1 MKASDLVISEQMS
14 QAKATEAGKLIRIVI
29 LYDHAMIRTA
39 LRVLIEMHPRMI
51 VVGEAG
57 NGAEALAVTGREQ
70 PDIVLLDLAHGNED
84 ELDII
89 PGLCSASRRTRV
101 LVLTSNGNTE
111 IYTRAVLL
119 GAVGVLQKDN
129 GAEVLIKALEKISEG
144 EAWIDRSTLA
154 NVLAEISRRNEAKAV
169 DNDSTRIASLTPR
182 ERQVISLVCA
192 GLKNKQI
199 AERLFISESTVR
211 HHLSAIFSKL
221 ELSGRFDLIIYAHRH
236 ELTKG

>member
-1 MKASDLVISEQMS
+1 M
-14 QAKATEAGKLIRIVI
+14 IRIVVF
-29 LYDHAMIRTA
+29 YDHAMIRAA

-57 NGAEALAVTGREQ
+57 TGDEVLAVATREQ
-70 PDIVLLDLAHGNED
+70 PDIVLLDLAGGE
-84 ELDII
+84 EGLEII
-89 PGLCSASRRTRV
+89 PGLCSASRATRV

-111 IYTRAVLL
+111 VYTRAVLL

-129 GAEVLIKALEKISEG
+129 APEVLIKALEKISEG

-154 NVLAEISRRNEAKAV
+154 NVFTEISRRNEIKEV
-169 DNDSTRIASLTPR
+169 DNDSAKIATLTPR

-199 AERLFISESTVR
+199 AEQLFISESTVR
-211 HHLSAIFSKL
+211 HHLSATFSKL

-236 ELTKG
+236 ALTKD

>member
-1 MKASDLVISEQMS
+1 MKASDLVISEQMD

-57 NGAEALAVTGREQ
+57 NSAEALAVTGREQ
-70 PDIVLLDLAHGNED
+70 PDIVLLDLAHDNED

-101 LVLTSNGNTE
+101 LVLTGNSNTE

-129 GAEVLIKALEKISEG
+129 AAEVLIKALEKISEG

-154 NVLAEISRRNEAKAV
+154 NVLAEISRRDEAKVV
-169 DNDSTRIASLTPR
+169 DNDSTRIATLTPR

>member
-1 MKASDLVISEQMS
+1 MKAPDLVISEQMS

-29 LYDHAMIRTA
+29 LYDHAMIRTT

-70 PDIVLLDLAHGNED
+70 PDIVLLDLAHGNEE

-89 PGLCSASRRTRV
+89 PGLCLAARRTRV

-154 NVLAEISRRNEAKAV
+154 SVLAEISNRNEIKEI
-169 DNDSTRIASLTPR
+169 DNDSTKIATLTPR

>member
-1 MKASDLVISEQMS
+1 MKAPDLVISEQMS

-29 LYDHAMIRTA
+29 FYNYAMIRTA

-70 PDIVLLDLAHGNED
+70 PDIVLLALAHGKED
-84 ELDII
+84 EMDII
-89 PGLCSASRRTRV
+89 PGLCSASRRTRI
-101 LVLTSNGNTE
+101 LVLTGNGNTE
-111 IYTRAVLL
+111 VYTRAVLL

-129 GAEVLIKALEKISEG
+129 AAEVLMKALEKISEG

-154 NVLAEISRRNEAKAV
+154 NVLAEISRHNEAKEV
-169 DNDSTRIASLTPR
+169 DNDLARIATLTPR

-199 AERLFISESTVR
+199 AQRLFISESTVR
-211 HHLSAIFSKL
+211 HHLSAIFGKL
-221 ELSGRFDLIIYAHRH
+221 ELSGRFDLIIYAHQH

>member
-1 MKASDLVISEQMS
+1 M
-14 QAKATEAGKLIRIVI
+14 
-29 LYDHAMIRTA
+29 
-39 LRVLIEMHPRMI
+39 
-51 VVGEAG
+51 
-57 NGAEALAVTGREQ
+57 
-70 PDIVLLDLAHGNED
+70 
-84 ELDII
+84 
-89 PGLCSASRRTRV
+89 
-101 LVLTSNGNTE
+101 
-111 IYTRAVLL
+111 
-119 GAVGVLQKDN
+119 
-129 GAEVLIKALEKISEG
+129 KALEKISEG

-154 NVLAEISRRNEAKAV
+154 NVLAEISRHNEAKEV
-169 DNDSTRIASLTPR
+169 DNDLARIATLTPR